1 MDIKSYSSSIKNFFT
16 GNSSEKKQIS
26 PNISISN
33 LATEPKIILIIFP
46 IKQDFFRVASYSYRN
61 LPYNKAKITFHYLIN
76 QDFSDFFTLRKGEI
90 HKMDLDNKFN
100 ILNKNILLNNLN
112 KITFDIIIDLN
123 IDYEQNIEDFLLN
136 QRSNYKIGFKHKK
149 SDLLYNVQLDI
160 SKCGVAEKGYQQ
172 ILKLI

>member
-1 MDIKSYSSSIKNFFT
+1 MWDLFKHRSY
-16 GNSSEKKQIS
+16 
-26 PNISISN
+26 
-33 LATEPKIILIIFP
+33 
-46 IKQDFFRVASYSYRN
+46 Y
-61 LPYNKAKITFHYLIN
+61 

-112 KITFDIIIDLN
+112 QITFDIIIDLN

-136 QRSNYKIGFKHKK
+136 QSSNYKIGFKHKK